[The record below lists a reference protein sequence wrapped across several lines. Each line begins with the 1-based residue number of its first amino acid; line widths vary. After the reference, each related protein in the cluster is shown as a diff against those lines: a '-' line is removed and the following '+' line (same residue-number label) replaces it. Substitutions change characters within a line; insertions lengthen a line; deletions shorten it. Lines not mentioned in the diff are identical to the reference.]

1 MQGDKNLSVESLL
14 SEADLSPIPSPD
26 YDAPSPEPDDQE
38 MQLKL
43 PDEDQTGDS
52 TPPLPPM
59 GSERTQEN
67 NMSIS
72 EYLTQLATGVR
83 FKVFGLLILLIFFEF
98 SGFSQNIR
106 NFGIFK
112 PL

>member
-52 TPPLPPM
+52 TPPLPPL
-59 GSERTQEN
+59 GSSGQTQEN

-83 FKVFGLLILLIFFEF
+83 FVFGCSDILCV
-98 SGFSQNIR
+98 
-106 NFGIFK
+106 
-112 PL
+112 